1 MGNPRVMMFVP
12 MAKAV
17 VPTEKDSKVE
27 DDGRPTRPS
36 RCVKPKEE
44 WVSRRHENVLW
55 KDMKRKASVVRL
67 SLLPMMMDNRV
78 AEERSLGGMCY
89 GLGIPKELCSKSLL
103 WCSLW
108 ALTTTPMK

>member
-36 RCVKPKEE
+36 RCVKPMEE
-44 WVSRRHENVLW
+44 WVSRRH
-55 KDMKRKASVVRL
+55 D
-67 SLLPMMMDNRV
+67 
-78 AEERSLGGMCY
+78 
-89 GLGIPKELCSKSLL
+89 
-103 WCSLW
+103 
-108 ALTTTPMK
+108 